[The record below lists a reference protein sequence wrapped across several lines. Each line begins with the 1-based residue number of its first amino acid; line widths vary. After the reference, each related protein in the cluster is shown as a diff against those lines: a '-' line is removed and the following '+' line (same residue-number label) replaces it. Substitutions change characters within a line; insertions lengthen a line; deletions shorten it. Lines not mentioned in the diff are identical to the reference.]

1 MPISRITV
9 VTSLPEAKG
18 PCLFVPALQRFEA
31 ALRPL
36 AGLLPIVD
44 INGALIAALSGS
56 GGRSPEPAEAIAG
69 IFAADPF
76 LDLEELAL
84 GLSQAGLSRAANYPT
99 VQHIDGAAGEG
110 LAAVGY
116 DAAAEFAA
124 LAALEKR
131 GFACFACVA
140 SPQGAEL
147 ALGAGLR
154 RLVFDPG
161 PAGNACPPRLP
172 NLAREAG
179 AAFAVVALE
188 AGAAAGGP
196 QPVMP

>member
-1 MPISRITV
+1 MPTSSLAV
-9 VTSLPEAKG
+9 VTRLSEAQG
-18 PCLFVPALQRFEA
+18 PCLFAPALHRFEA
-31 ALRPL
+31 AFRPL

-44 INGALIAALSGS
+44 VNGALIEALSGR
-56 GGRSPEPAEAIAG
+56 GGRFPGAAEAIAG

-84 GLSQAGLSRAANYPT
+84 GLAGAGLSRAANYPT

-140 SPQGAEL
+140 SLQGAEL
-147 ALGAGLR
+147 ALGAGLK

-188 AGAAAGGP
+188 ARAAAGGP